1 MRIGILLERKS
12 GERRVAGSP
21 DSVADFVADGHDVV
35 VESGAG
41 TAAGMSDSLYEEAG
55 ATLAPDRKTALGVE
69 GLVLGVNGPT
79 DPGLLAGIT
88 ENHVLIGLFEPVWQP
103 EPIAELAETG
113 ATVFAL
119 DLVPRSTRA
128 QAMDVLS
135 SQATVVGYQAILMAA
150 NRLPKLMPMLTTA
163 AGTIP
168 PARVVVLGTGVAGLQ
183 AIAMAR
189 RLGAVVEG
197 FDIRTEALEEIRSL
211 GARTI
216 DLPADVGVTDDEARE
231 AVLTPH
237 LAEADLVVTAAQ
249 IPGKASPTLVTQ
261 RMVEAMRPGSLLL
274 DLAAQRGGNCTLTRA
289 DEEVDHRGVTILG
302 PTDLASGSPVTAS
315 RMFAANMV
323 NLVRHLIVDD
333 VLVTDPDDEIASSML
348 VTTGGTVVH
357 PDVRRALEDTDDSE
371 AKKGTRP

>member
-1 MRIGILLERKS
+1 MRIGILLERKA

-21 DSVADFVADGHDVV
+21 DSVADLVADGHNVV

-41 TAAGMSDSLYEEAG
+41 TAAGMSDSHYQEAG
-55 ATLAPDRKTALGVE
+55 ATLAPDRQTALGVE

-79 DPGLLAGIT
+79 GLGLAGIT
-88 ENHVLIGLFEPVWQP
+88 ENHVLVGLFEPVWRP
-103 EPIAELAETG
+103 RPIAELAETG

-211 GARTI
+211 GARPCVFYT
-216 DLPADVGVTDDEARE
+216 
-231 AVLTPH
+231 
-237 LAEADLVVTAAQ
+237 
-249 IPGKASPTLVTQ
+249 SP
-261 RMVEAMRPGSLLL
+261 
-274 DLAAQRGGNCTLTRA
+274 
-289 DEEVDHRGVTILG
+289 
-302 PTDLASGSPVTAS
+302 SP
-315 RMFAANMV
+315 R
-323 NLVRHLIVDD
+323 
-333 VLVTDPDDEIASSML
+333 
-348 VTTGGTVVH
+348 
-357 PDVRRALEDTDDSE
+357 DS
-371 AKKGTRP
+371 

>member
-21 DSVADFVADGHDVV
+21 DSVADLVADGHNVV
-35 VESGAG
+35 VETGAG
-41 TAAGMSDSLYEEAG
+41 SAAGMPDSRYEEAG
-55 ATLAPDRKTALGVE
+55 ATLAPDRQTALGVA

-79 DPGLLAGIT
+79 GPGLLAGIT

-103 EPIAELAETG
+103 EPVVELAETG

-150 NRLPKLMPMLTTA
+150 NRLPKLVPMLTTA

-216 DLPADVGVTDDEARE
+216 NMPDDVGPADNEARE
-231 AVLTPH
+231 AALTPH

-249 IPGKASPTLVTQ
+249 IPGAASPTLVTQ

-274 DLAAQRGGNCTLTRA
+274 DLAAQRGGNCTLTQV
-289 DEEVDHRGVTILG
+289 DEQVDHQGVTVLG
-302 PTDLASGSPVTAS
+302 PTDLASGSPATAS
-315 RMFAANMV
+315 RMFAANLV
-323 NLVRHLIVDD
+323 ALVRHLIADGS
-333 VLVTDPDDEIASSML
+333 LVVNPDDEIASSML
-348 VTTGGTVVH
+348 IASQGMVTHPQVREALRSNSGTEIGEG
-357 PDVRRALEDTDDSE
+357 AEL
-371 AKKGTRP
+371 